1 MLQQKLKS
9 SAEADATS
17 EEIVWFNETDRLLQ
31 SIVRVEEGR
40 GRGHGQMVVMRVFAA
55 SAQRG
60 MRDCL
65 RNAVKM
71 LGLDDGSPEHPLF
84 SVMFD
89 NGSDNT
95 NLYDDIE
102 EYFRREFNLNN
113 HRTGPGRYTLKDRRN
128 ELNARRRPQNGLRRP
143 PTTSLS
149 YSDLQNVPMLLV
161 LVDKGRTGDTFPHS
175 LGYFD
180 LRIRTAG
187 ESYATFEQ
195 ELGRLCRYQTF
206 RPINVGEATGCSHAK
221 AIELGKKVS
230 MPTGWDNIA
239 KRRQGTK
246 PFIPS
251 AA

>member
-1 MLQQKLKS
+1 MREQKLKS
-9 SAEADATS
+9 SAKADTTS
-17 EEIVWFNETDRLLQ
+17 EEIAWFNETDRLLQ

-55 SAQRG
+55 SAQLG

-65 RNAVKM
+65 REVVKT

-89 NGSDNT
+89 DGRDGT
-95 NLYDDIE
+95 NLYHDIE
-102 EYFRREFNLNN
+102 KYFRGEFNLKD
-113 HRTGPGRYTLKDRRN
+113 HGTGQGSYTLTDRLN
-128 ELNARRRPQNGLRRP
+128 ELDARRRQQNGRRRS

-149 YSDLQNVPMLLV
+149 YSDLQNVPILLV

-180 LRIRTAG
+180 LRIRTTAD
-187 ESYATFEQ
+187 SYATFEQ

-230 MPTGWDNIA
+230 MSTGWDNIA
-239 KRRQGTK
+239 KRWQGAK